1 MSREKKIVVY
11 SGYRVLFE
19 KLSNEEQGR
28 LLMAMLNYAEYGEVP
43 DFGGA
48 LKIAFGLIRHRMDQD
63 AERDEK
69 RRQTNRKNGK
79 KGGRPRKEKGTDSRV
94 QEPKITNRFSDI
106 TDETEMRHGG
116 DNMDV
121 ETPQREEKRI
131 ELQKGDWGAGISLW
145 VNRFQKV

>member
-1 MSREKKIVVY
+1 MSNEKKIVVY
-11 SGYRVLFE
+11 SGYRVLLE

-48 LKIAFGLIRHRMDQD
+48 LKVAFGLIRYRMDQD

-69 RRQTNRKNGK
+69 RRQTNRKNGE
-79 KGGRPRKEKGTDSRV
+79 KGGRPRKEKGTGSR
-94 QEPKITNRFSDI
+94 QREPKITNRFPDV
-106 TDETEMRHGG
+106 TDETEMRLGK
-116 DNMDV
+116 DNMHV
-121 ETPQREEKRI
+121 KTPQRDEKRI